1 MTAEIIE
8 KDDIHMDPETK
19 YTRSGKV
26 HIAYQVVGKEDGPD
40 LVLVPGWVSNIEAFW
55 EHPSMAHFLNRLAGF
70 SRLILFDKRGTG
82 LSDRVNDAELP
93 TLEERMDDVRA
104 VMDAVDSERA
114 ALFGYSEGGPMAIL
128 FAATYRSRTT
138 GLICYG
144 TYAKRQ
150 WAVDYPWAPTS
161 EKRQEWFEMLEKN
174 WGSVTD
180 LNELAPSVAHDPV
193 FRKWWSSFLR
203 RSASPSAVLAL
214 GRMNTLIDI
223 RDLLP
228 TVRVPTLILHRD
240 GDRDAQ
246 LEEGRYI
253 ASQIPGARFIQ
264 LEGNDHLPWI
274 GDTDSIINPIQE
286 FLTGNHPTPS
296 FDRILTTVLFVD
308 IVDSTG
314 HLERIG
320 DRHWQSMLET
330 LNAAAQKKIDQYR
343 GHIVKNT
350 GDGFLAHFDG
360 PGRATNCASALIR
373 IARKWG
379 IELRA
384 GIHTGEIQLMASD
397 VTGMAVHIA
406 SRVMAQAS
414 PGEIWTT
421 STVRDLVSGSGIT
434 FKDQGTFHLKGTT
447 REWQLF
453 QVEIQV
459 PNP

>member
-1 MTAEIIE
+1 
-8 KDDIHMDPETK
+8 
-19 YTRSGKV
+19 
-26 HIAYQVVGKEDGPD
+26 
-40 LVLVPGWVSNIEAFW
+40 
-55 EHPSMAHFLNRLAGF
+55 MAHFLNRLAGF

-104 VMDAVDSERA
+104 VMDAVGSERA
-114 ALFGYSEGGPMAIL
+114 ALFGYSEGGPMSIL
-128 FAATYRSRTT
+128 FAATYQSRTS

-150 WAVDYPWAPTS
+150 WAPDYPWAPTP
-161 EKRQEWFEMLEKN
+161 EKRQEWFNMLEKD
-174 WGSVTD
+174 WGGVTD
-180 LNELAPSVAHDPV
+180 LNELAPSVANDPA
-193 FRKWWSSFLR
+193 FRNWWSSFLR

-214 GRMNTLIDI
+214 GRMNTQIDI
-223 RDLLP
+223 REVLP

-246 LEEGRYI
+246 LAEGQYI
-253 ASQIPGARFIQ
+253 AGRIPDARFIL

-274 GDTDSIINPIQE
+274 GDTESIIEPIQK
-286 FLTGNHPTPS
+286 FLTGNHPSPTV
-296 FDRILTTVLFVD
+296 DRILTTVLFVD

-314 HLERIG
+314 HLERLG
-320 DRHWQSMLET
+320 DRKWKSLLET
-330 LNAAAQKKIDQYR
+330 FNMAIRKEIDRYR
-343 GHIVKNT
+343 GNFIKYT

-360 PGRATNCASALIR
+360 PARAVNCATVLILL
-373 IARKWG
+373 ARKWG

-406 SRVMAQAS
+406 SRVMAQAG
-414 PGEIWTT
+414 PGEIWST

-434 FKDQGTFHLKGTT
+434 FEDQGTFKLKGTS

-453 QVEIQV
+453 QAALSSRM
-459 PNP
+459 P